1 MEIKSFKNIAYE
13 YLYDNIINYKILPG
27 TPIVEQEISNILGIS
42 RTPVREALKH
52 LEAKGLIKHIPK
64 RGTFVNEI
72 SMQDI
77 EEIFAIREALESYAL
92 KTSIHTIPNEEIE
105 VVEKQLNSLGDKSS
119 FEDFYESDRKLHDL
133 IVKYGYNKR
142 LDNILI
148 NLNAQIEKLRH
159 ISATIPKRLESSKQE
174 HIEIIEALKARNLE
188 KTSELLTEH
197 IRNVKMNVLNIHN
210 IHRSI

>member
-174 HIEIIEALKARNLE
+174 HVEIIEALKARNLE